1 MDKKE
6 YIMNNIQSKYNYLIS
21 KGYEVFGIYL
31 QGSQNYNLDV
41 YDDDYKSDVDTKAIV
56 IPSIKDIILN
66 KKPIST
72 TIELDNKEHID
83 VKDIRIMFDCFYK
96 QNINFLEILYTKYKI
111 INPKY
116 IRWDAD
122 LTEARDLIV
131 RYDYKHALNCMY
143 GMAMQK
149 YVALKHPYP
158 TIKNKID
165 KFGYDPKQLHHIVR
179 MKDFM
184 ERFINGES
192 YESCLIPSNPQ
203 ELIDI
208 KKGKLSLAEA
218 EELGKQTVSYLFN
231 LKEEQLN
238 KVKSEKL
245 KIVEDKLNKILE
257 ETIILRFKEE
267 VNG

>member
-6 YIMNNIQSKYNYLIS
+6 YIMNNIQSKYNYLLN

-165 KFGYDPKQLHHIVR
+165 KFGYDPKQLHHIIR

-218 EELGKQTVSYLFN
+218 EELGKQTVSYLFD

>member
-6 YIMNNIQSKYNYLIS
+6 YIMNNIQSKYNYLIN

-41 YDDDYKSDVDTKAIV
+41 YDDDYKSDIDTKAIV

-165 KFGYDPKQLHHIVR
+165 KFGYDPKQLHHIIR

-192 YESCLIPSNPQ
+192 YESCLIPSNPD

-218 EELGKQTVSYLFN
+218 EELGKQTVSYLFD